1 MKFKLVLIG
10 KPWKDGVW
18 GLTMVN
24 ALNDVKFN
32 EILADIFDACIKGA
46 NKMGPAE
53 LYRQDDD
60 YGKHPRFPNGVA
72 ISICLSQA
80 FDKEGRDWDEFARR
94 VVKHVKTTLINGQ
107 NKTRESTEMYDVQLF
122 FEGHVTNL
130 SGASRFIEIGPMV
143 MYV

>member
-10 KPWKDGVW
+10 KSWKDNVW

-32 EILADIFDACIKGA
+32 AVLADIFDACIEGA

-60 YGKHPRFPNGVA
+60 YGKHPRFPDRVA
-72 ISICLSQA
+72 ISICFSQA
-80 FDKEGRDWDEFARR
+80 FDKDGRDWERFARS
-94 VVKHVKTTLINGQ
+94 VVDHVKATLSDAR
-107 NKTRESTEMYDVQLF
+107 NKMGGLTETHNVQLF
-122 FEGHVTNL
+122 FEGHVTNF
-130 SGASRFIEIGPMV
+130 SGASRFIEIGPMNMHV
-143 MYV
+143 

>member
-10 KPWKDGVW
+10 KPWKDKVW

-24 ALNDVKFN
+24 ALNDAKFN
-32 EILADIFDACIKGA
+32 DTLANIFDACIEGSHT
-46 NKMGPAE
+46 MGPAE

-60 YGKHPRFPNGVA
+60 YGKHPRFPDAVA

-80 FDKEGRDWDEFARR
+80 FDKEGRDWEKFARL
-94 VVKHVKTTLINGQ
+94 VVDHVGSTLND
-107 NKTRESTEMYDVQLF
+107 TRKARNLVETHNIQLF

-130 SGASRFIEIGPMV
+130 SGASRFIEIGPLNIHV
-143 MYV
+143 